1 MKKYKKGKVNHKKK
15 HLRRQKYVFA
25 DFLSIFLQGA
35 QDTGCK
41 SHWFKFS
48 FFVSRA
54 STWLFWLIFYG
65 SIRVWF
71 SSRCWGL
78 ALKHLVQCGCTGD
91 LILWQRD
98 FLVYWLCI
106 DLSNT
111 SIKYWHIKFQLPI
124 NHQIFLCTLWWY
136 RSCVAWLSC
145 GMIDHFC

>member
-25 DFLSIFLQGA
+25 DFYVHLFQRA

-78 ALKHLVQCGCTGD
+78 ALKHPVQCGCTGD